1 MATDRGD
8 RGRGDAPGPIFAFVR
23 VTGDGVLIPQEEP
36 RAPTIEEL
44 RDLLSQLD
52 RLPKRSGG
60 RRYLDDKLFQQ
71 LGRFF
76 TRQLRREWIM
86 SMSEYP
92 HRRIDR
98 VRLDGKEVLLR
109 KEVTSFDIARANM
122 FDRGVKA
129 VGYAKAGAWAAEQ
142 CRGMPWGDRGA
153 ETFRKADEKFQKA
166 LPKEFRRKRTHRK
179 HHTYR
184 KPPVR

>member
-8 RGRGDAPGPIFAFVR
+8 RGRGDAPGPIFAFTR
-23 VTGDGVLIPQEEP
+23 VTADGVLIPQEGA

-44 RDLLSQLD
+44 HDLLSQLD

-76 TRQLRREWIM
+76 MRQLRREWIM

-109 KEVTSFDIARANM
+109 KEMTSFDIARANM
-122 FDRGVKA
+122 FDRGVKT
-129 VGYAKAGAWAAEQ
+129 VGYTKAGGWAVEQ
-142 CRGMPWGDRGA
+142 CKGFGLPWEGGA

-166 LPKEFRRKRTHRK
+166 LPKELRRKRT
-179 HHTYR
+179 YR
-184 KPPVR
+184 KPSVR